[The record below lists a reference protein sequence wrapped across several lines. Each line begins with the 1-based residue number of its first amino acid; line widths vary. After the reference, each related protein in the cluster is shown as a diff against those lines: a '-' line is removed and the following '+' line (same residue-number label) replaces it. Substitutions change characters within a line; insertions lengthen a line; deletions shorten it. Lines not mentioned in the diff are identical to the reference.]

1 MIQIASYPSLGPASS
16 NNVLSCCAT
25 GDCYG
30 EEAAHF
36 VLETFSCF
44 SETVCNDVTNISD
57 TGDGDTGEDDAARIH
72 QLCNISSGRG
82 GS

>member
-1 MIQIASYPSLGPASS
+1 M
-16 NNVLSCCAT
+16 
-25 GDCYG
+25 
-30 EEAAHF
+30 
-36 VLETFSCF
+36 LETFSCF